1 MFDRKDIVN
10 LKKDIEIVVNLLDNE
25 LTLHTRWGVFSPRS
39 IDEGTLLL
47 MKHIEVDVN
56 DVCLDLGCGYGPI
69 GLALAKH
76 CTKGEVHM
84 VDKDF
89 VAVELANNNAKLNNL
104 SNAKAYFSDAFLQIP
119 NEVKFDQV
127 ISNLPAKVGREQLS
141 IILYDALDALKPGG
155 KITVVTINGLKDFI
169 KNNFK
174 SVFGNY
180 KKLNDNQ
187 TPETRNLLGFDSRI
201 GLVKG
206 VDIGYMRTYQIS
218 SNADGSDDKID
229 THWFDMK
236 FQFLNKD
243 NLLNTPTISLGWGYG
258 DVINFSQG
266 DSIFWVNSVYVS
278 SGYETNQLRLFGN
291 FKLEQWD
298 WEIRWIPDWLIKENF
313 ADLLKVPSIGLEY
326 KLTDNYFPVIE
337 FGRYY
342 TDDFQDGMN
351 IISIGVN
358 YYN

>member
-47 MKHIEVDVN
+47 MKHIEVGVS

-89 VAVELANNNAKLNNL
+89 VAIELANNNANLNNL
-104 SNAKAYFSDAFLQIP
+104 SNAKAYFSDAFLQVP

-141 IILYDALDALKPGG
+141 IILYDAFDALKPGG

-180 KKLNDNQ
+180 KKLKQ
-187 TPETRNLLGFDSRI
+187 GQKYI
-201 GLVKG
+201 V
-206 VDIGYMRTYQIS
+206 
-218 SNADGSDDKID
+218 
-229 THWFDMK
+229 
-236 FQFLNKD
+236 
-243 NLLNTPTISLGWGYG
+243 
-258 DVINFSQG
+258 SQA
-266 DSIFWVNSVYVS
+266 
-278 SGYETNQLRLFGN
+278 
-291 FKLEQWD
+291 
-298 WEIRWIPDWLIKENF
+298 IK
-313 ADLLKVPSIGLEY
+313 
-326 KLTDNYFPVIE
+326 
-337 FGRYY
+337 
-342 TDDFQDGMN
+342 Q
-351 IISIGVN
+351 
-358 YYN
+358 

>member
-25 LTLHTRWGVFSPRS
+25 LILHTRWGVFSPRS

-47 MKHIEVDVN
+47 MKHIEVGVN

-89 VAVELANNNAKLNNL
+89 VAIELANNNANLNNL
-104 SNAKAYFSDAFLQIP
+104 SNAKAYFSDAFLQVP
-119 NEVKFDQV
+119 NEVKFNQV

-141 IILYDALDALKPGG
+141 IILYDALDVLKPGG

-180 KKLNDNQ
+180 KKLKQ
-187 TPETRNLLGFDSRI
+187 GQKYI
-201 GLVKG
+201 V
-206 VDIGYMRTYQIS
+206 
-218 SNADGSDDKID
+218 
-229 THWFDMK
+229 
-236 FQFLNKD
+236 
-243 NLLNTPTISLGWGYG
+243 
-258 DVINFSQG
+258 SQA
-266 DSIFWVNSVYVS
+266 
-278 SGYETNQLRLFGN
+278 
-291 FKLEQWD
+291 
-298 WEIRWIPDWLIKENF
+298 IK
-313 ADLLKVPSIGLEY
+313 
-326 KLTDNYFPVIE
+326 
-337 FGRYY
+337 
-342 TDDFQDGMN
+342 Q
-351 IISIGVN
+351 
-358 YYN
+358 